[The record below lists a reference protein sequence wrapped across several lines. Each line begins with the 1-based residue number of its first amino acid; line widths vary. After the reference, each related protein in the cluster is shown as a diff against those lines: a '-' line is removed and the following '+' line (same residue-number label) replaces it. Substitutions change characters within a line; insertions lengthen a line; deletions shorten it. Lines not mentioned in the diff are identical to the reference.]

1 MWAVAQTV
9 VKPPHFSCKLISIS
23 SRSVWHMIWQ
33 QHCCRAVVAAG
44 QLARLDGHRRAAGKK
59 SLGQRSHLGTAT
71 TTLIGTETRFLILNK
86 TQFQFQTR
94 QTFLSLSAQWAPTAM
109 LKTTGCLL
117 CCIAKS
123 TAFKKTTTRQIQNPN
138 GFLNECLED
147 CTQCYNVTKNCL
159 NI

>member
-1 MWAVAQTV
+1 MGGCSDCGETPAFELQAHIDIEQECVAYDLALLQGR
-9 VKPPHFSCKLISIS
+9 CG
-23 SRSVWHMIWQ
+23 M
-33 QHCCRAVVAAG
+33 AAG

-59 SLGQRSHLGTAT
+59 SLGQRSLGTAT
-71 TTLIGTETRFLILNK
+71 TTLISTETRFLILNK
-86 TQFQFQTR
+86 TQFQTW

-138 GFLNECLED
+138 GFLNECLEK
-147 CTQCYNVTKNCL
+147 TALNVIMLQKIVSIFKL
-159 NI
+159 